1 MAVFCSHLLLELVLL
16 HLLLILTILREL
28 NVDELLDVARLLA
41 SLGSHIWI
49 VRLISEA
56 LRSVWIVVT
65 INVLLMIAEKLL
77 FSILVWILL

>member
-1 MAVFCSHLLLELVLL
+1 MAVLCSHLLLELVLL

-41 SLGSHIWI
+41 SLSSHIWI

-56 LRSVWIVVT
+56 LRGVWIVVT
-65 INVLLMIAEKLL
+65 INVLLVIAEKLL
-77 FSILVWILL
+77 FSILVRILL